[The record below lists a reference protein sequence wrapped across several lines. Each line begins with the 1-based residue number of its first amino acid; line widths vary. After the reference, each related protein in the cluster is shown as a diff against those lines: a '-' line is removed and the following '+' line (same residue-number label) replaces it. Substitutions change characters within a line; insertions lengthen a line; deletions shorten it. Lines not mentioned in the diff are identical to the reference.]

1 MIGFYASSH
10 NLYVIFAD
18 AKSRNFFEKI
28 LFTRAEST
36 NNQKSTKVKKKIT
49 KKAKNMMDS
58 TIFLKILPLYYNQI
72 MSFQSKPNKIQNMI
86 ELFIIV

>member
-36 NNQKSTKVKKKIT
+36 NNQKSTKVPKKDHQKG
-49 KKAKNMMDS
+49 KKYDGFDNFFENTS
-58 TIFLKILPLYYNQI
+58 FILQ
-72 MSFQSKPNKIQNMI
+72 PNSVFSI
-86 ELFIIV
+86 